1 MSNTLSTGFRSRA
14 RAASSTTTDDGVR
27 TVLFVDD
34 EPEIVA
40 SLADLFRGR
49 YHVVTASS
57 GEQALA
63 MLPESGVAVVVSDQ
77 RMPTMTGAELLERVA
92 AFDPDITRVMLT
104 GYADIEAVIH
114 AVNQGKIFFYLTKP
128 WQPSELDAVVGKAL
142 EHHLLLRERRALVER
157 LQRANAELEAKVAER
172 TAELVAKNATL
183 EELNALKNEFLG
195 IAAHDLRAPIGTIN
209 MLAELVIDEQETM
222 EPAGKREFLEMIRTS
237 SEGMLKLL
245 TDLLD
250 ITRIESGKL
259 ELNAAPVDVRAF
271 VAEFE
276 KYSRLRAEHKRIRL
290 VTEVA
295 AEVGE
300 AAFDPDRVRQ
310 VLDNLVGNAL
320 KFSPAGS
327 EVRLSVRAVSDGIE
341 MAVADRGPGIR
352 PEEQARLFAPFQR
365 ASTVATGGERG
376 TGLGLSICK
385 KIVEGHGGAIR
396 VESELGRGSTFVFTL
411 PSPMAQ
417 STCAASTETVVDP

>member
-14 RAASSTTTDDGVR
+14 RAASSTTTDDVVR

-295 AEVGE
+295 VEVGE